1 MLLDYYLVTPLDV
14 TTSRHLVKPWVK
26 GWEDNILD
34 VHPTKLMSDR
44 EIADLTRPGGSSRR
58 AATASGSMLAFAIRR
73 ILGAIPTLF
82 ALIVISFFIMRV
94 APGGPFSANR
104 KLTEAV
110 LANINR
116 AYHLDEPLWMQF
128 GRYLWGLAHFDF
140 GPSMKYMDY
149 SVTELIVQGLPVSI
163 EVGLWAMLLATI
175 AGIAL
180 GIAGALAAQRRHR
193 SHRRRHRHDRTSRS
207 RPSSSARCCRSC
219 SACSCDWLPIAGW
232 DGSFAAKVLPVFVLA
247 LPNIAYISRLTR
259 GSMIESLR
267 TNYVRTA
274 RAKGIGARRVIWK
287 HALTGAM
294 LPVIAYL
301 GPATAITVTG
311 SVVIEQI
318 FGIPGIGRYFVEGAA
333 NRDYPLVMGVTIIYG
348 GIVILANIVTDV
360 VRGMH
365 RPEGEL

>member
-1 MLLDYYLVTPLDV
+1 MFV
-14 TTSRHLVKPWVK
+14 
-26 GWEDNILD
+26 
-34 VHPTKLMSDR
+34 
-44 EIADLTRPGGSSRR
+44 
-58 AATASGSMLAFAIRR
+58 FAIRR

-94 APGGPFSANR
+94 APGGPFSSYR
-104 KLTEAV
+104 RLTEAV
-110 LANINR
+110 LANMNR
-116 AYHLDEPLWMQF
+116 AYHLDEPLWKQF

-163 EVGLWAMLLATI
+163 EIGLSAMVLATI
-175 AGIAL
+175 AGLAL
-180 GIAGALAAQRRHR
+180 GIAGALRRNGVT
-193 SHRRRHRHDRTSRS
+193 DLTAGVIAMTGIAV
-207 RPSSSARCCRSC
+207 PTFVIGPLLQIVFGLQLN
-219 SACSCDWLPIAGW
+219 WLPIAGW

-274 RAKGIGARRVIWK
+274 RAKGIGTRRVIWK
-287 HALTGAM
+287 HAMTGAM

-318 FGIPGIGRYFVEGAA
+318 FGIPGIGRYFVEGAS

-360 VRGMH
+360 VRGLLD
-365 RPEGEL
+365 PKVSYE

>member
-1 MLLDYYLVTPLDV
+1 MF
-14 TTSRHLVKPWVK
+14 
-26 GWEDNILD
+26 
-34 VHPTKLMSDR
+34 
-44 EIADLTRPGGSSRR
+44 
-58 AATASGSMLAFAIRR
+58 AFAIRR

-82 ALIVISFFIMRV
+82 VLITISFFIMRV

-104 KLTEAV
+104 KLSASV
-110 LANINR
+110 LENINK

-163 EVGLWAMLLATI
+163 EVGLAAMVLATI

-180 GIAGALAAQRRHR
+180 GIAGALRRNGVT
-193 SHRRRHRHDRTSRS
+193 DLTAGVIAMTGIAV
-207 RPSSSARCCRSC
+207 PTFVIGPLLQIVFGLELK
-219 SACSCDWLPIAGW
+219 WLPIAGW
-232 DGSFAAKVLPVFVLA
+232 DGSFAAKILPVFVLA

-274 RAKGIGARRVIWK
+274 RAKGIGPRRVVWK

-318 FGIPGIGRYFVEGAA
+318 FGIPGIGRYFVEGAS
-333 NRDYPLVMGVTIIYG
+333 NRDYPLVMGVTILYG
-348 GIVILANIVTDV
+348 GIVILANIITDV
-360 VRGMH
+360 ARGIID
-365 RPEGEL
+365 PKVSYE

>member
-1 MLLDYYLVTPLDV
+1 
-14 TTSRHLVKPWVK
+14 
-26 GWEDNILD
+26 
-34 VHPTKLMSDR
+34 
-44 EIADLTRPGGSSRR
+44 
-58 AATASGSMLAFAIRR
+58 MLAFSIRR
-73 ILGAIPTLF
+73 IFGAIPTLF
-82 ALIVISFFIMRV
+82 ALITISFFVMRV
-94 APGGPFSANR
+94 APGGPFSGNR
-104 KLTEAV
+104 KITEAV
-110 LANINR
+110 LANLNR
-116 AYHLDEPLWMQF
+116 AYHLDEPIWMQF

-140 GPSMKYMDY
+140 GPSMKYRDY

-175 AGIAL
+175 VGIVL
-180 GIAGALAAQRRHR
+180 GIVGALRRNGMTDL
-193 SHRRRHRHDRTSRS
+193 SAGVIAMVGLAV
-207 RPSSSARCCRSC
+207 PSFVIGPLLQILFGLELR
-219 SACSCDWLPIAGW
+219 WLPIAGW
-232 DGSFAAKVLPVFVLA
+232 DGSINAKVLPILVLA

-311 SVVIEQI
+311 SVIVEQI

-360 VRGMH
+360 ARGIID
-365 RPEGEL
+365 PKVSYE

>member
-1 MLLDYYLVTPLDV
+1 
-14 TTSRHLVKPWVK
+14 
-26 GWEDNILD
+26 
-34 VHPTKLMSDR
+34 
-44 EIADLTRPGGSSRR
+44 
-58 AATASGSMLAFAIRR
+58 MLAFSIRR
-73 ILGAIPTLF
+73 IFGAVPTLF
-82 ALIVISFFIMRV
+82 ALITISFFVMRV
-94 APGGPFSANR
+94 APGGPFSGNR
-104 KLTEAV
+104 KITEAV
-110 LANINR
+110 LANLNR
-116 AYHLDEPLWMQF
+116 AYHLDEPIWMQF
-128 GRYLWGLAHFDF
+128 GRYLWGLARFDF
-140 GPSMKYMDY
+140 GPSMKYRDY
-149 SVTELIVQGLPVSI
+149 SVTELIVQGLPVSL

-180 GIAGALAAQRRHR
+180 GIAGALRRNGTT
-193 SHRRRHRHDRTSRS
+193 DL
-207 RPSSSARCCRSC
+207 SAGVI
-219 SACSCDWLPIAGW
+219 AMVGLAVPNFVIGPLLQNVFGLELKWLPIGGW
-232 DGSFAAKVLPVFVLA
+232 DGSINAKILPILVLA

-311 SVVIEQI
+311 SVIVEQI

-348 GIVILANIVTDV
+348 GIVILANIITDV
-360 VRGMH
+360 ARGIID
-365 RPEGEL
+365 PKVSYE

>member
-1 MLLDYYLVTPLDV
+1 MT
-14 TTSRHLVKPWVK
+14 
-26 GWEDNILD
+26 
-34 VHPTKLMSDR
+34 
-44 EIADLTRPGGSSRR
+44 
-58 AATASGSMLAFAIRR
+58 
-73 ILGAIPTLF
+73 
-82 ALIVISFFIMRV
+82 
-94 APGGPFSANR
+94 
-104 KLTEAV
+104 
-110 LANINR
+110 
-116 AYHLDEPLWMQF
+116 
-128 GRYLWGLAHFDF
+128 
-140 GPSMKYMDY
+140 
-149 SVTELIVQGLPVSI
+149 
-163 EVGLWAMLLATI
+163 
-175 AGIAL
+175 GIAVPTFVIGPL
-180 GIAGALAAQRRHR
+180 LQIVFGLQLN
-193 SHRRRHRHDRTSRS
+193 
-207 RPSSSARCCRSC
+207 
-219 SACSCDWLPIAGW
+219 WLPIAGW

-318 FGIPGIGRYFVEGAA
+318 FGIPGIGRYFVEGAS

-360 VRGMH
+360 VRGLLD
-365 RPEGEL
+365 PKVSYE

>member
-1 MLLDYYLVTPLDV
+1 MF
-14 TTSRHLVKPWVK
+14 
-26 GWEDNILD
+26 
-34 VHPTKLMSDR
+34 
-44 EIADLTRPGGSSRR
+44 
-58 AATASGSMLAFAIRR
+58 AFAIRR

-82 ALIVISFFIMRV
+82 ALVVISFFIMRV
-94 APGGPFSANR
+94 APGGPFSSYR
-104 KLTEAV
+104 RLTRAV
-110 LANINR
+110 LANIER
-116 AYHLDEPLWMQF
+116 AYHLDEPLWKQF

-163 EVGLWAMLLATI
+163 EVGLSAMVLATI
-175 AGIAL
+175 AGVAL
-180 GIAGALAAQRRHR
+180 GIAGALRRNGVT
-193 SHRRRHRHDRTSRS
+193 DLTAGVIAMTGIAV
-207 RPSSSARCCRSC
+207 PTFVIGPLLQIVFGLQLN
-219 SACSCDWLPIAGW
+219 WLPIAGW

-287 HALTGAM
+287 HAMTGAM

-333 NRDYPLVMGVTIIYG
+333 NRDYPLVMGVTIVYG

-360 VRGMH
+360 VRGVLD
-365 RPEGEL
+365 PKVSYE

>member
-1 MLLDYYLVTPLDV
+1 
-14 TTSRHLVKPWVK
+14 
-26 GWEDNILD
+26 
-34 VHPTKLMSDR
+34 
-44 EIADLTRPGGSSRR
+44 
-58 AATASGSMLAFAIRR
+58 MLAFSIRR

-82 ALIVISFFIMRV
+82 ALITISFFVMRV
-94 APGGPFSANR
+94 APGGPFSGNR
-104 KLTEAV
+104 KITEAV
-110 LANINR
+110 LANLNR
-116 AYHLDEPLWMQF
+116 AYHLDEPIWMQF
-128 GRYLWGLAHFDF
+128 GRYLWGLVRFDF
-140 GPSMKYMDY
+140 GPSMKYRDY

-163 EVGLWAMLLATI
+163 EIGLWAMLLATV

-180 GIAGALAAQRRHR
+180 GIAGALRRNGMTDL
-193 SHRRRHRHDRTSRS
+193 SVGVIAMVGLAVPNFVIGPLMQNVFGLELS
-207 RPSSSARCCRSC
+207 
-219 SACSCDWLPIAGW
+219 WLPIGGW
-232 DGSFAAKVLPVFVLA
+232 DGSISTKILPILVLA

-267 TNYVRTA
+267 ANYVRTA
-274 RAKGIGARRVIWK
+274 RAKGIGARRVVWK

-311 SVVIEQI
+311 SVIVEQI

-360 VRGMH
+360 VRGIID
-365 RPEGEL
+365 PKVSYE

>member
-1 MLLDYYLVTPLDV
+1 MLQ
-14 TTSRHLVKPWVK
+14 
-26 GWEDNILD
+26 
-34 VHPTKLMSDR
+34 
-44 EIADLTRPGGSSRR
+44 
-58 AATASGSMLAFAIRR
+58 FAIRR

-94 APGGPFSANR
+94 APGGPFSVNR
-104 KLTEAV
+104 KLTEAI
-110 LANINR
+110 LANIQR

-128 GRYLWGLAHFDF
+128 GRYLWGLIHLDF
-140 GPSMKYMDY
+140 GPSMKYRDF
-149 SVTELIVQGLPVSI
+149 SVSELIVQGFPVSI
-163 EVGLWAMLLATI
+163 EVGAWGMLVAVLI
-175 AGIAL
+175 GIAL
-180 GIAGALAAQRRHR
+180 GIAGALRRNGAV
-193 SHRRRHRHDRTSRS
+193 DF
-207 RPSSSARCCRSC
+207 SAGVL
-219 SACSCDWLPIAGW
+219 AMVGIAVPIFVIGPLLQIVFGLQLKWLPIAGW
-232 DGSFAAKVLPVFVLA
+232 DGSLRAGILPIVVLA

-259 GSMIESLR
+259 GSMIETLR

-311 SVVIEQI
+311 SVVVEQI

-333 NRDYPLVMGVTIIYG
+333 NRDYPLVMGVTILYG

-360 VRGMH
+360 ARGLLD
-365 RPEGEL
+365 PKVSYE

>member
-1 MLLDYYLVTPLDV
+1 
-14 TTSRHLVKPWVK
+14 
-26 GWEDNILD
+26 
-34 VHPTKLMSDR
+34 
-44 EIADLTRPGGSSRR
+44 
-58 AATASGSMLAFAIRR
+58 MLAFSIRR
-73 ILGAIPTLF
+73 IIGAIPTLF
-82 ALIVISFFIMRV
+82 ALIAISFFVMRV
-94 APGGPFSANR
+94 APGGPFSGNR
-104 KLTEAV
+104 KITEAV
-110 LANINR
+110 LANLNK
-116 AYHLDEPLWMQF
+116 AYHLDEPIWMQF
-128 GRYLWGLAHFDF
+128 GRYLWGLVQFDF
-140 GPSMKYMDY
+140 GPSMKYRDY

-163 EVGLWAMLLATI
+163 EIGLWAMLLATVV
-175 AGIAL
+175 GVAL
-180 GIAGALAAQRRHR
+180 GIIGALRRNGMT
-193 SHRRRHRHDRTSRS
+193 DL
-207 RPSSSARCCRSC
+207 SAGVI
-219 SACSCDWLPIAGW
+219 AMVGLAVPNFVIGPLLQIMFGLELKWLPIAGW
-232 DGSFAAKVLPVFVLA
+232 DGSMNAKILPILVLA

-311 SVVIEQI
+311 SVIVEQI

-360 VRGMH
+360 ARGIID
-365 RPEGEL
+365 PKVSYE

>member
-1 MLLDYYLVTPLDV
+1 MF
-14 TTSRHLVKPWVK
+14 
-26 GWEDNILD
+26 
-34 VHPTKLMSDR
+34 
-44 EIADLTRPGGSSRR
+44 
-58 AATASGSMLAFAIRR
+58 AFAIRR

-94 APGGPFSANR
+94 APGGPFSSYR
-104 KLTEAV
+104 RLTEAV
-110 LANINR
+110 LANMNR
-116 AYHLDEPLWMQF
+116 AYHLDEPLWKQF

-149 SVTELIVQGLPVSI
+149 SVTELIVQGLPISI
-163 EVGLWAMLLATI
+163 EVGLSAMVLATI

-180 GIAGALAAQRRHR
+180 GFAGALRRNGVT
-193 SHRRRHRHDRTSRS
+193 DLTAGVIAMTGIAV
-207 RPSSSARCCRSC
+207 PTFVIGPLLQIVFGLQLN
-219 SACSCDWLPIAGW
+219 WLPIAGW

-287 HALTGAM
+287 HAMTGAM
-294 LPVIAYL
+294 LPVVAYL

-318 FGIPGIGRYFVEGAA
+318 FGIPGIGRYFVEGAS

-360 VRGMH
+360 VRGLLD
-365 RPEGEL
+365 PKVSYE

>member
-1 MLLDYYLVTPLDV
+1 MF
-14 TTSRHLVKPWVK
+14 
-26 GWEDNILD
+26 
-34 VHPTKLMSDR
+34 
-44 EIADLTRPGGSSRR
+44 
-58 AATASGSMLAFAIRR
+58 AFAIRR

-94 APGGPFSANR
+94 APGGPFSSYR
-104 KLTEAV
+104 RLTESV
-110 LANINR
+110 LANMNR
-116 AYHLDEPLWMQF
+116 AYHLDEPLWKQF

-163 EVGLWAMLLATI
+163 EVGLSAMVLATF

-180 GIAGALAAQRRHR
+180 GIAGALRRNGVT
-193 SHRRRHRHDRTSRS
+193 DLTAGVIAMTGIAV
-207 RPSSSARCCRSC
+207 PTFVIGPLLQIVFGLQLN
-219 SACSCDWLPIAGW
+219 WLPIAGW

-247 LPNIAYISRLTR
+247 LPNVAYISRLTR

-274 RAKGIGARRVIWK
+274 RAKGIGARRVVWK
-287 HALTGAM
+287 HAMTGAM

-318 FGIPGIGRYFVEGAA
+318 FGIPGIGRYFVEGAS

-360 VRGMH
+360 VRGLLD
-365 RPEGEL
+365 PKVSYE